1 MVKIAHGKIT
11 DIIVAKGSLRAAWPD
26 IQEMGLPDGALN
38 VIAEIVQADRMLMSE
53 RGKSGERKSIDPDI
67 RAEIERLVNRGGIT
81 SGKLVK
87 ALADKF
93 GKDRAPSR
101 ATAHRYMSMMTGSTI
116 LRLPKELKK

>member
-1 MVKIAHGKIT
+1 MGKIT
-11 DIIVAKGSLRAAWPD
+11 DAIMGRGSLKAAWD
-26 IQEMGLPDGALN
+26 DLQNMGLSEEVVSAIGEVL
-38 VIAEIVQADRMLMSE
+38 EADKRMMSE
-53 RGKSGERKSIDPDI
+53 RGKTGERKSLDVDI
-67 RAEIERLVNRGGIT
+67 QAEIERLVNRGGIT